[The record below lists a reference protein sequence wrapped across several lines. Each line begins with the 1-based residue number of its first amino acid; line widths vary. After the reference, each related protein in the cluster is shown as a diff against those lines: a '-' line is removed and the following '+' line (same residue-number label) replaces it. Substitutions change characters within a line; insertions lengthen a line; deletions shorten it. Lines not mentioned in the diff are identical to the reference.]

1 MYGKICKTYF
11 SKVNTMQKM
20 IKTNFFFP
28 RPMLDALKV
37 ASEKHGLPVSEIIRR
52 AITEWLKCN

>member
-1 MYGKICKTYF
+1 MNSPTALDRTDNMVYNCTMIRTNHYF
-11 SKVNTMQKM
+11 PQQ
-20 IKTNFFFP
+20 
-28 RPMLDALKV
+28 MLDALKA